1 MTKDLV
7 SDIEKR
13 LARAV
18 REASRNVCG
27 EPLVSVSVGSAFFP
41 TDGLSVE
48 DLLSEAGPQHV
59 REQRKA
65 LSKLQNVS

>member
-27 EPLVSVSVGSAFFP
+27 EPLVSVK
-41 TDGLSVE
+41 
-48 DLLSEAGPQHV
+48 
-59 REQRKA
+59 RR
-65 LSKLQNVS
+65 